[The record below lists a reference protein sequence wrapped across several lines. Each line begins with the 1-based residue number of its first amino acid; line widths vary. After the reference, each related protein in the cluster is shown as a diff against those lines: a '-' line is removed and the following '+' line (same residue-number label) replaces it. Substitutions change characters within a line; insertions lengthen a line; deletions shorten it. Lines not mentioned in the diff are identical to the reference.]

1 MNDQSTPIYY
11 VADLFKFY
19 DALNGGPLFGP
30 EKAVKKLIQYD
41 VCKNEIEG
49 LQTIASLKLMPI
61 TKEQY
66 EVLKRGKTAKK
77 EPLNWEA
84 LYTDMQRLFPVYSRL
99 SAKGER
105 QIYFADD
112 TNQVSLVYYKDDDSL
127 INSLMYSSS
136 VWKALKAYYQT
147 SPLLEEHRKGLE
159 LRTFLIRI
167 IKNYLLMDDSKLL
180 TEQPK
185 NFSWQPEELA
195 FKKFNADAVAP
206 GPTPTWDEFVQ
217 RLNYP
222 NVFRAWVWALFEPT
236 NNIRQTMWLT
246 GAGND
251 GKSAVQK
258 ALREIFG
265 TQHVYD
271 CKKGDE
277 GRIWFQDSVYGKG
290 LVNYADCDNPHL
302 LNQQA
307 IKQLTGGDATSI
319 EGKGVS
325 AFSGEIY
332 AKLFVSSNMPP
343 KINPDIAA
351 QISRLIRLK
360 LQPIAEGAPKDEQ
373 FKARLVAESYA
384 FLYQCREQYEKH
396 INVGNDELML
406 PPELDEEIRN
416 ECAEEDYYITE
427 DFIENCIEFD
437 PKALCMPGELNKALK
452 QFVVLDLHYDSGK
465 PKFIHT
471 KLEARLGIMGIRI
484 QAIKEGQKKFSAFK
498 GFKIKDEFAN
508 RMKTNK

>member
-1 MNDQSTPIYY
+1 MNEQGAPIYY
-11 VADLFKFY
+11 IADKFKYY
-19 DALNGGPLFGP
+19 DAVNPCGLMGPK
-30 EKAVKKLIQYD
+30 KAAERLIEYG
-41 VCKNEIEG
+41 VCKDELEALTILSTIKSAGISSQQLDIMKAAREG
-49 LQTIASLKLMPI
+49 
-61 TKEQY
+61 
-66 EVLKRGKTAKK
+66 KK
-77 EPLNWEA
+77 ETLNWQQ
-84 LYTDMQRLFPVYSRL
+84 LYEEMQKLFPVYSRL
-99 SAKGER
+99 TAKGER

-112 TNQVSLVYYKDDDSL
+112 KNQVSLVHYKDDDSL
-127 INSLMYSSS
+127 INSLMHSRAI
-136 VWKALKAYYQT
+136 WNALKEFYRT
-147 SPLLEEHRKGLE
+147 SPILEEHRKSLE

-167 IKNYLLMDDSKLL
+167 IKNYLLMDDSKLIA
-180 TEQPK
+180 EQPK
-185 NFSWQPEELA
+185 NFSWSTTEMA
-195 FKKFNADAVAP
+195 FKKFDADKVLE
-206 GPTPTWDEFVQ
+206 GPTPTWDEFTN

-222 NVFRAWVWALFEPT
+222 DIFKAWVWALFEPT

-277 GRIWFQDSVYGKG
+277 GRTWFQDNVYGKG

-302 LNQQA
+302 LNNQA

-360 LQPIAEGAPKDEQ
+360 LQPIGKDAPKDEQ
-373 FKARLVAESYA
+373 FKTRLVAEAYA
-384 FLYQCREQYEKH
+384 FLYQCREQYAKY
-396 INVGNDELML
+396 INNGNDALILPAELS
-406 PPELDEEIRN
+406 EEIEN

-427 DFIENCIEFD
+427 DFMETCIEFGENFVC
-437 PKALCMPGELNKALK
+437 LPGELNKALK
-452 QFVVLDLHYDSGK
+452 QFVVFDLHYDSGK
-465 PKFIHT
+465 PRFIHT
-471 KLEARLGIMGIRI
+471 KFESRIAILGVRM
-484 QAIKEGQKKFSAFK
+484 QAIKSDTKKYSAYK
-498 GFKIKDEFAN
+498 GFKIKEDFKK
-508 RMKTNK
+508 RMMEN